1 MILIES
7 HYIKPHHQNF
17 THCDWISYIVKNLR
31 NSSNY
36 HIRQHIFNEDKKKK
50 ALTGLASVCG
60 LDMKKYL
67 TRSSFLDNDNNWIF
81 NSTTLYHNLKNN
93 PEFRTEQHTEYLE
106 IHQQST
112 DKIKAKIDYYDNLT
126 LEDYVNNRV
135 NSLNKKIYKLNKLQS
150 RVSPLEQPK
159 VNLLDKN
166 KTKDKDNSFNKIN
179 INSNLNIHF
188 HSISSQKIKK
198 LKNKINQKSFTKWKA
213 KKIAKLKQQCLPIHI
228 NTKILKQVFRELNQ
242 NYSDYFK
249 SLKQY
254 QINPA
259 KYKGLPKLPGYKPKG
274 STGRATVTIPIEAI
288 SNHFTNKDK
297 LKWLEQGIN
306 IDHITQSY
314 DTKLVH
320 QDIKQNKKVYFYT
333 LANFNILIES
343 HIPKEQIKEIKIV
356 PQTLGY
362 KIFVIYE
369 ALASPMDDRSTKQSK
384 SNVLSDDSLLSP
396 TNNINDVV
404 DLNNHCHEELQN
416 SNQQNNITQINS
428 STKKQPK
435 LNNKEKKENKQL
447 INKKL
452 INDLLAKGKVI
463 ASADLGLDNTLT
475 LVTTTPTIN
484 PIMING
490 RVMKSINQYY
500 NKTIASKKSELSFT
514 SMNNV
519 LTSHSIKALTQK
531 RNNQIHNILHQI
543 SSYVINWLKTNHIEA
558 LIVGYNENWKCE
570 IEMGK
575 RNNQNFLQIP
585 FLKLIDQLKYKCKKE
600 GIALIITEESYT
612 SKASFLDL
620 DVIPMYQKDVKNEIK
635 FSGKRIKRG
644 LYKSSNGVLIHAD
657 VNGALNILRKVIGDE
672 WVKAHVN
679 SIVDYAINPVAIAS
693 CFGKFSYKTK

>member
-93 PEFRTEQHTEYLE
+93 PEFRTEQHAEYLE

-112 DKIKAKIDYYDNLT
+112 EKIKAKIAYYDNLT
-126 LEDYVNNRV
+126 LEDYINNRV
-135 NSLNKKIYKLNKLQS
+135 NSLTKKSNKLDKLQS
-150 RVSPLEQPK
+150 NTSPLEQHK

-166 KTKDKDNSFNKIN
+166 KANDKDNSFN
-179 INSNLNIHF
+179 SNPNPNIHF
-188 HSISSQKIKK
+188 YSISSTNNKIKK
-198 LKNKINQKSFTKWKA
+198 LKKKITVNSFNKWKA
-213 KKIAKLKQQCLPIHI
+213 KKIAKLKQQCLPINI

-249 SLKQY
+249 SLKEY
-254 QINPA
+254 ARRSPMDKSNPT
-259 KYKGLPKLPGYKPKG
+259 KFKGLPKLPGYKPKG

-297 LKWLEQGIN
+297 LKWFELGIN
-306 IDHITQSY
+306 IDEKNKTY
-314 DTKLVH
+314 A
-320 QDIKQNKKVYFYT
+320 KQNKKVYFYT

-343 HIPKEQIKEIKIV
+343 SIAKEQIKEIKIV
-356 PQTLGY
+356 PETLGY
-362 KIFVIYE
+362 KICVIYE
-369 ALASPMDDRSTKQSK
+369 ALASLHD
-384 SNVLSDDSLLSP
+384 NSLLSFCDNNLNVT
-396 TNNINDVV
+396 TNNINTTITHSEEYV
-404 DLNNHCHEELQN
+404 LNNNEKLQN
-416 SNQQNNITQINS
+416 SNQQNDIIQVNS
-428 STKKQPK
+428 SNKKQPK
-435 LNNKEKKENKQL
+435 LNSKEKKENKQL

-452 INDLLAKGKVI
+452 INELLVKGKVI
-463 ASADLGLDNTLT
+463 ASADLGLDNTMT
-475 LVTTTPTIN
+475 IVTTTPIIN

-500 NKTIASKKSELSFT
+500 NKTLASMKSELAKT
-514 SMNNV
+514 SNN

-543 SSYVINWLKTNHIEA
+543 SSYVVNWLKTNHIEA
-558 LIVGYNENWKCE
+558 LIIGYNGKWKVE

-575 RNNQNFLQIP
+575 RNNQNFVQIP
-585 FLKLIDQLKYKCKKE
+585 FLKLIDQLKYKCEKE

-620 DVIPMYQKDVKNEIK
+620 DVMPMYQKDVKNATK

-657 VNGALNILRKVIGDE
+657 VNAAYNILRKVIGDM
-672 WVKAHVN
+672 WVKTHAN